1 MASRPVTAFLGP
13 EGTFS
18 HRAALDLAP
27 SGLALDAME
36 TAEEVLEAVDAGEVA
51 AGVIA
56 LENSLEGP
64 ITTNL
69 DVLLHDT
76 RAVLIAAERILPVSF
91 SAYRRAGDEGPPRL
105 VRSHAAGLAQCT
117 HWIRGRRLATEAS
130 ASTMGAVTD
139 LAAGGAPG
147 TVAIGP
153 AGSGEPLGLV
163 LVEAGIE
170 NHPASTRFILLAER
184 CPGPTGDD
192 RTAFAVTPERDEPGS
207 LLRILQEFSLRGIN
221 LAVIVSRPTRED
233 LGRYIFYVE
242 CEGHLTDPLVRE
254 ATAALMRGH
263 RSVRILGTFAADRE
277 RRTAGPAQPRPPEPP
292 DLQAVLARVEGG

>member
-1 MASRPVTAFLGP
+1 VTAFLGP

-27 SGLALDAME
+27 PGLALDAME
-36 TAEEVLEAVDAGEVA
+36 TAEEVLESVDAGEAA

-64 ITTNL
+64 ITANL

-76 RAVLIAAERILPVSF
+76 RSILIAGERILSVSF
-91 SAYRRAGDEGPPRL
+91 SAYRRPGEDAPPRL
-105 VRSHAAGLAQCT
+105 VRSHAVGLAQCT
-117 HWIRGRRLATEAS
+117 HWIRARGLATEAS

-139 LAAGGAPG
+139 LARGGAPG
-147 TVAIGP
+147 TLAIGP
-153 AGSGEPLGLV
+153 AGSGEPLGLA
-163 LVEAGIE
+163 LVETGIE
-170 NHPASTRFILLAER
+170 NHPASTRFILVGER

-254 ATAALMRGH
+254 ASAALMRAH
-263 RSVRILGTFAADRE
+263 RSVRILGTFPADRE
-277 RRTAGPAQPRPPEPP
+277 RRAGGPAQPRAPEPP
-292 DLQAVLARVEGG
+292 GLQEVLARVEGR